1 MATVRAPRAEA
12 LRQEYDL
19 LSAEYA
25 ELLAHV
31 RAAVAAARDGEL
43 APMTH
48 LTGFLEERGQMPPT
62 GRSPSRLLAE
72 AFARSA
78 DADLQAR
85 VAEVR
90 R

>member
-1 MATVRAPRAEA
+1 MATTLHTPHTEAA
-12 LRQEYDL
+12 LRNEYDL

-25 ELLAHV
+25 ELLAHA

-48 LTGFLEERGQMPPT
+48 LTGFLEERGQMPPA
-62 GRSPSRLLAE
+62 GRAASRLLAE

-78 DADLQAR
+78 DTD
-85 VAEVR
+85 R
-90 R
+90 RSGGAS